1 MVKSI
6 RIINTIP
13 GTTVLHGEQ
22 SKQFSNNIINSITGS
37 VFSKRGTSTQKRWL
51 CCNRHRFKTQKTHNN
66 INRIS
71 TGGLVSE
78 KPKIKQGLTL
88 SRSPRVVPPPPSY
101 TVPQSKQTFAADK
114 GSRSVQSRSSGQS
127 DPYNYIA
134 SADQLLLA
142 NNRVISLSNL
152 VVD

>member
-6 RIINTIP
+6 RIINTIS
-13 GTTVLHGEQ
+13 GTAVSHGEQ
-22 SKQFSNNIINSITGS
+22 GNQFSNNIINSITGS

-71 TGGLVSE
+71 TSGLVSE

-88 SRSPRVVPPPPSY
+88 SRSPRVVPPTRHPTQSHNQNKLSPP
-101 TVPQSKQTFAADK
+101 TRAVEAFRAAARVK
-114 GSRSVQSRSSGQS
+114 VIPIITLR
-127 DPYNYIA
+127 PPTNYYLPI
-134 SADQLLLA
+134 
-142 NNRVISLSNL
+142 IE
-152 VVD
+152 